1 MERVTFALSGMTCG
15 HCVASVTKA
24 LKNIDG
30 VRLEKVAMN
39 EVTVD
44 IDSGRTSKDEIAK
57 TLDDVGYP
65 VVSTS
70 AA

>member
-30 VRLEKVAMN
+30 IRNVAMN

-44 IDSGRTSKDEIAK
+44 IDGGRTSKEEVAK
-57 TLDDVGYP
+57 TLAGVGYP

>member
-1 MERVTFALSGMTCG
+1 MERVTFALTGMTCG

-39 EVTVD
+39 EVTAD

>member
-30 VRLEKVAMN
+30 VRLEKVA
-39 EVTVD
+39 
-44 IDSGRTSKDEIAK
+44 
-57 TLDDVGYP
+57 
-65 VVSTS
+65 
-70 AA
+70 